1 VAVNHQVGGSRPSPG
16 ALKKMIEIKGVTLP
30 VLLIR
35 LSEGAE
41 ETVVFEQLEKILNS
55 KLSEGAYFLVDGNSP
70 LAKKVEEFLTKKDV
84 RNIKKLEK
92 VLEKRTPEPR
102 LLVIEKHL
110 RSGQRIEHNGDVLVL
125 GNVNKDAQI
134 VATGNIIV
142 MGTLRGIAVA
152 GALGD
157 ESAVV
162 VALRMEPQQIRIGR
176 RIAISNEE
184 ERVSP
189 GYPEIAKV
197 EDGAIILERV

>member
-1 VAVNHQVGGSRPSPG
+1 
-16 ALKKMIEIKGVTLP
+16 MIEIKGITLP
-30 VLLIR
+30 VILIR
-35 LSEGAE
+35 VDQGAE
-41 ETVVFEQLEKILNS
+41 ESEVFERLEKFLSS
-55 KLSEGAYFLVDGNSP
+55 KLSEGAYFLVEGDGD
-70 LAKKVEEFLTKKDV
+70 LTKKIEHFLIKKSL
-84 RNIKKLEK
+84 RNIRKIKASFEEK
-92 VLEKRTPEPR
+92 AVNR
-102 LLVIEKHL
+102 LLVVEKHL
-110 RSGQRIEHNGDVLVL
+110 RSGQKIEHNGDVLVL

-134 VATGNIIV
+134 IATGNIIV

-176 RIAISNEE
+176 KIAISNEE

-197 EDGAIILERV
+197 EGGAIILERV

>member
-1 VAVNHQVGGSRPSPG
+1 
-16 ALKKMIEIKGVTLP
+16 MIEIKGITLP

-41 ETVVFEQLEKILNS
+41 ESAVFEQLEKILNS
-55 KLSEGAYFLVDGNSP
+55 KLSEGAYFLVEGNSP
-70 LAKKVEEFLTKKDV
+70 LAKKVEEFLTKKNV

-92 VLEKRTPEPR
+92 ALEKRAPEPR

-142 MGTLRGIAVA
+142 MGTLRGIAIA

>member
-1 VAVNHQVGGSRPSPG
+1 
-16 ALKKMIEIKGVTLP
+16 MIEIKGITLP
-30 VLLIR
+30 VILIR
-35 LSEGAE
+35 VDQEAE
-41 ETVVFEQLEKILNS
+41 ESEVFERLEKFLS
-55 KLSEGAYFLVDGNSP
+55 CKLSEGAYFLVEGDGD
-70 LAKKVEEFLTKKDV
+70 LTKKIEHFLITKSL
-84 RNIKKLEK
+84 RNISKIRTSFKEK
-92 VLEKRTPEPR
+92 AANR
-102 LLVIEKHL
+102 LLVVEKHL
-110 RSGQRIEHNGDVLVL
+110 RSGQKIEHNGDVLVL

-134 VATGNIIV
+134 IATGNIIV

-176 RIAISNEE
+176 KIAISNEE

-197 EDGAIILERV
+197 EDGAIILEKV

>member
-1 VAVNHQVGGSRPSPG
+1 MAVNHQVGGSSPSPG
-16 ALKKMIEIKGVTLP
+16 ALKKMIEIKGITLP

-35 LSEGAE
+35 ISEGAE
-41 ETVVFEQLEKILNS
+41 ESVVFEQLEKLLNS
-55 KLSEGAYFLVDGNSP
+55 KLSEGAYFLVEGNFP
-70 LAKKVEEFLTKKDV
+70 LAKKVEEYLTKKNV

-92 VLEKRTPEPR
+92 VLEKRSPEPR
-102 LLVIEKHL
+102 LLVVEKHL

-142 MGTLRGIAVA
+142 MGTLRGIAIA

-176 RIAISNEE
+176 KVAISNEE
-184 ERVSP
+184 ERISP
-189 GYPEIAKV
+189 GYPEIARV
-197 EDGAIILERV
+197 ENGAIILERV

>member
-1 VAVNHQVGGSRPSPG
+1 
-16 ALKKMIEIKGVTLP
+16 MIEIKGITLP
-30 VLLIR
+30 VLIIR
-35 LSEGAE
+35 ISEGAE
-41 ETVVFEQLEKILNS
+41 ESAVFEQLKKVLSS
-55 KLSEGAYFLVDGNSP
+55 KLSEGAYFLVEGNSP
-70 LAKKVEEFLTKKDV
+70 LANKVEEYLTKKDIK
-84 RNIKKLEK
+84 NIKKLK
-92 VLEKRTPEPR
+92 TALEDRALEPR
-102 LLVIEKHL
+102 LLVIERHL

-184 ERVSP
+184 ERISP

>member
-1 VAVNHQVGGSRPSPG
+1 
-16 ALKKMIEIKGVTLP
+16 MIEIKGITLP
-30 VLLIR
+30 VVLIR
-35 LSEGAE
+35 VDQGVE
-41 ETVVFEQLEKILNS
+41 ESDVFEQLDRFLNS
-55 KLSEGAYFLVDGNSP
+55 KLSEGAYFLVEGDKS
-70 LAKKVEEFLTKKDV
+70 LTKKIEHFLTTKNLK
-84 RNIKKLEK
+84 NINRIEKALE
-92 VLEKRTPEPR
+92 EKSTKR
-102 LLVIEKHL
+102 LLVVEKHL
-110 RSGQRIEHNGDVLVL
+110 RSGQKIEHNGDVLVL

-176 RIAISNEE
+176 KIAISHEE